1 MENTTM
7 INRTTGAPEPAVD
20 IQEPAGTTRGAF
32 LLKSVMATGAA
43 YGAVGVG
50 PVVSR
55 ALAAGGGG
63 DIAIAQFALLLEH
76 LETAF
81 YEQAAKLK
89 LSGDAK
95 RIASE
100 FGAQEAAHVTA
111 LTKAIKGAGGKPAKP
126 PTFAVPMTD
135 QASFLKLAYT
145 IENVGVGAYNGAG
158 PMLKS
163 KDLLAAAGSIVQ
175 IEARHAAVLGLLTQ
189 QPPAPNAF
197 DKGLSKAKVTSAVK
211 PLIKA

>member
-1 MENTTM
+1 M
-7 INRTTGAPEPAVD
+7 INRTTGAPAPTVD
-20 IQEPAGTTRGAF
+20 IHEPAGTTRGAF

-81 YEQAAKLK
+81 YEQAGKLK

-95 RIASE
+95 KIAAE
-100 FGAQEAAHVTA
+100 FGAQEAAHRTA
-111 LTKAIKGAGGKPAKP
+111 PA
-126 PTFAVPMTD
+126 
-135 QASFLKLAYT
+135 S
-145 IENVGVGAYNGAG
+145 E
-158 PMLKS
+158 
-163 KDLLAAAGSIVQ
+163 LAARPGRVATNWWRS
-175 IEARHAAVLGLLTQ
+175 
-189 QPPAPNAF
+189 PN
-197 DKGLSKAKVTSAVK
+197 
-211 PLIKA
+211 PR